1 MKKFK
6 VNDKEFEMV
15 DKIEEITLYQYQ
27 VTEYLIQNLGK
38 LVDSQILQNIIE
50 VLSGQELNTLG
61 DMESEVMNEL
71 TDAFTKLDY
80 SNLEKFK
87 NDKNHLV
94 IDGVDY
100 AIKTNGDFNTFKS
113 AEKIYID
120 IMRRDMLKYLKGG
133 KDWKKYYDLIM
144 DGAVGKIT
152 MDEFNKEME
161 EFDMD
166 DFNKFLIAKLNS
178 EIDINF
184 TILSIMIQPGTSKFD
199 EERKEEVWIQKEFS
213 TQNLN
218 VRKDILRKN
227 LKALDG
233 IKPLSFFLNG
243 NSGSQI
249 DSQNSKEEKPKQ
261 NQEEVL
267 LNQ

>member
-15 DKIEEITLYQYQ
+15 DRIEEITLYQYQ

-50 VLSGQELNTLG
+50 VLSNQELNTLG

-87 NDKNHLV
+87 NNKNHLV

-144 DGAVGKIT
+144 DGSVGKIT
-152 MDEFNKEME
+152 MEEFYKEMDGI
-161 EFDMD
+161 DMD

-199 EERKEEVWIQKEFS
+199 DERKEEVWIQKEFS

-249 DSQNSKEEKPKQ
+249 DSQNSLEEKPKQ
-261 NQEEVL
+261 SQEEVL